1 MGTFL
6 DIEGAFDNVSFQAIQ
21 TSLNNTHMHTS
32 VANWI
37 LNMVTNRY
45 VTLSHGGVTKRL
57 RVTRGSPHGSI
68 VSVLME
74 TCSRQSPKVLCGGD
88 PGIPTGLRRRP
99 CGSMRGK

>member
-21 TSLNNTHMHTS
+21 TSINNTHMHTS

-45 VTLSHGGVTKRL
+45 VTLSHGGATKRL
-57 RVTRGSPHGSI
+57 RVTRGSPQGGVLSPFLWNL
-68 VSVLME
+68 VVDSLLKSSVGEIPGYL
-74 TCSRQSPKVLCGGD
+74 QAFADDLVVL
-88 PGIPTGLRRRP
+88 
-99 CGSMRGK
+99 